1 MTLFVVGS
9 VGAHGTIPEIGWVP
23 ILGISRF
30 DSAVKSGNMAVLPV
44 SVAVPYL
51 KSAIPL

>member
-1 MTLFVVGS
+1 M
-9 VGAHGTIPEIGWVP
+9 
-23 ILGISRF
+23 SRF

-51 KSAIPL
+51 KSAIPIYCMDSYCGLFL